1 MQRRKTVFCYNEE
14 PYKTIKKGYQIGVG
28 IGASEVLDDDV
39 NQVSTD
45 KVQGKRL
52 MRERESE
59 RERAKA
65 SEKVRESERECTR
78 ERASEREREKESE

>member
-39 NQVSTD
+39 NQVSTN

-52 MRERESE
+52 MRERAREKARE
-59 RERAKA
+59 REK
-65 SEKVRESERECTR
+65 
-78 ERASEREREKESE
+78 ASERESK